1 MAILLA
7 CKKHG
12 IYMLSRN
19 EGDDYLV
26 GFLTRL
32 EVRSFEAAKLITN
45 ALVIEGR
52 LKKGISGNVDV
63 TKVREPQPE
72 AKRLSKRDMHGL

>member
-1 MAILLA
+1 M
-7 CKKHG
+7 
-12 IYMLSRN
+12 
-19 EGDDYLV
+19 V

-45 ALVIEGR
+45 GLVIEGR

-63 TKVREPQPE
+63 NKVREAQPE
-72 AKRLSKRDMHGL
+72 AKRLSKRDLHGL